1 MMDLSADFWNSKY
14 KTSQIG
20 WDLGQVSP
28 PLKAYFEQ
36 LTNKEVR
43 ILIPGGGNSYEAEWL
58 FQNGFHNVFVVDLS
72 EIALKNIQQ
81 RISHFPI
88 SQLIF
93 GNFFDINDSFDL
105 IVEQTFFCAI
115 HPDLRANY
123 AKKMHELL
131 HPKGKLVG
139 LLFDA
144 VLNENHPPF
153 GGNQKEYLEYFQ
165 PYFDIHKLEP
175 CHNSFH
181 NRQGMELFFI
191 FEKKSNLHLMP

>member
-58 FQNGFHNVFVVDLS
+58 FHNGFHNVFVVDLS
-72 EIALKNIQQ
+72 EIALENIQQ
-81 RISHFPI
+81 RISHFPT
-88 SQLIF
+88 SQLIL

-131 HPKGKLVG
+131 KPNGKLVG

-144 VLNENHPPF
+144 KLNENHPPF
-153 GGNQKEYLEYFQ
+153 GGNKEEYKAYFE
-165 PYFDIHKLEP
+165 PYFTVQIMENTF
-175 CHNSFH
+175 NSIAS
-181 NRQGMELFFI
+181 RAGMELFIKLF
-191 FEKKSNLHLMP
+191 KHKN

>member
-58 FQNGFHNVFVVDLS
+58 FQNGFQNVFVVDLS
-72 EIALKNIQQ
+72 EIALENIQQ
-81 RISHFPI
+81 RISHFPT
-88 SQLIF
+88 SQLIL

-131 HPKGKLVG
+131 KPNGKLVG

-144 VLNENHPPF
+144 KLNENHPPF
-153 GGNQKEYLEYFQ
+153 GGHKEEYLTYF
-165 PYFDIHKLEP
+165 EP
-175 CHNSFH
+175 FFTVEIMEKAANSIAS
-181 NRQGMELFFI
+181 RAGMELFCKLI
-191 FEKKSNLHLMP
+191 NLKN